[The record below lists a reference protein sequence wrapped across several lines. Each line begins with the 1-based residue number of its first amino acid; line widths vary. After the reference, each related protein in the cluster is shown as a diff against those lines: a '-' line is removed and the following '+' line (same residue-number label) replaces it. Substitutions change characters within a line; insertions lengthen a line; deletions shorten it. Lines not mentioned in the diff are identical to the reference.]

1 MKGRLRILSALG
13 MTLVTLSL
21 TMAFTG
27 TAGAAISSSYANGTV
42 TVSMS
47 ANYDS
52 VTITRG
58 AGHAILVNGAQVSTA
73 TTDNTLVVTITG
85 GTGEQYVHIDL
96 SGGAFISPQREL
108 LPPNGSS
115 VQFQVDLGDDWDK
128 LTVSGTSGGDTIV
141 AGTDGI
147 TLDASSPPGE
157 IDVVPSAGIDS
168 MYLYGKGGGDTISS
182 FGDAVTGDPVS
193 PRIYGDEGND
203 TLMGGF
209 ALAPGAGDDTV
220 VGGGA
225 TGLLMHSAPGPLV
238 VNLVAGTA
246 TGDGNDTF
254 SGVRNVWGGEFV
266 DQLIGDSAGN
276 ILNGGGGNDVIR
288 SGDGND
294 VIWGGLGDDDLDG
307 QAGSDRY
314 TDNYLSPP
322 QTNNDVIFDT
332 GSGADDNDL
341 LDYYGASVGV
351 NVDVVAGLAT
361 GVGADSFV
369 GVESVRGTNSADTI
383 KGSVAGQTLAGMGG
397 PDQIEGRGGADDIQG
412 GDGDDVIVPGPG
424 ADTID
429 GGAAVN
435 TLSFGGA
442 SGGVKASMVTGTA
455 SGEGSDTFVGIQRIV
470 GSPFADVLRGGDG
483 DDELLGEGGKDA
495 LRGGDGAD
503 TLTGGSGRDT
513 ADYAGAL
520 AGVTVHLGLGTAIGG
535 AGSDILDSIEKV
547 IGSSYADVLRGSAA
561 ANVIRGL
568 GGNDR
573 LYGVGRSDALY
584 GGPGND
590 PLSGG
595 AGSRDR
601 CYQGPGTGKQ
611 LSCELP

>member
-1 MKGRLRILSALG
+1 MKRTLTALSTLAAAFGVAAAL
-13 MTLVTLSL
+13 
-21 TMAFTG
+21 TG
-27 TAGAAISSSYANGTV
+27 TAAAAISSSYANGTV

-47 ANYDS
+47 ANNDS
-52 VTITRG
+52 VIVTRG

-73 TTDNTLVVTITG
+73 TTDNTLVVAITG
-85 GTGEQYVHIDL
+85 GAGEQYVHIDL
-96 SGGAFISPQREL
+96 SGGAFVSPQREL

-115 VQFQVDLGDDWDK
+115 VRFDVDLGNDWDK
-128 LTVSGTSGGDTIV
+128 LTVSGGPLDDTIV
-141 AGTDGI
+141 AGTNGI
-147 TLDASSPPGE
+147 TLDTSSPPDE
-157 IDVVPSAGIDS
+157 IDVVPSVGVDS
-168 MYLYGKGGGDTISS
+168 LYLYGKGGGDTVSAL
-182 FGDAVTGDPVS
+182 GDAVTGDSISAWV
-193 PRIYGDEGND
+193 YGDEGND

-209 ALAPGAGDDTV
+209 AIGPGAGDDTV

-225 TGLLMHSAPGPLV
+225 TGLLLHSAPGPLV
-238 VNLVAGTA
+238 VNVGAGTA

-266 DQLIGDSAGN
+266 DQLIGDSGNN

-288 SGDGND
+288 GADGND
-294 VIWGGLGDDDLDG
+294 IIWGGQGDDDLDG

-332 GSGADDNDL
+332 GSGVDDNDM

-369 GVESVRGTNSADTI
+369 GIEDVRGTNSPDTI
-383 KGSVAGQTLAGMGG
+383 KGSAAGQMLVGMGG

-412 GDGDDVIVPGPG
+412 GDGDDVVVPGLG
-424 ADTID
+424 ADTVD
-429 GGAAVN
+429 GGADAN
-435 TLSFGGA
+435 TLSFAGA
-442 SGGVKASMVTGTA
+442 SAGVNVSMLAGTA
-455 SGEGSDTFVGIQRIV
+455 TGQGSDTFVSIQRLV
-470 GSPFADVLRGGDG
+470 GSPFADVLRGGGG
-483 DDELLGEGGKDA
+483 DDELSGEGGSDV

-513 ADYAGAL
+513 ADFGGAL

-535 AGSDILDSIEKV
+535 AGSDILDSIERV
-547 IGSSYADVLRGSAA
+547 IGSSHADVIRGSAA
-561 ANVIRGL
+561 ANVLRGV

-573 LYGVGRSDALY
+573 LYGVGRSDSLY
-584 GGPGND
+584 GGAGND

-595 AGSRDR
+595 AGNRDR

-611 LSCELP
+611 LGCEIS